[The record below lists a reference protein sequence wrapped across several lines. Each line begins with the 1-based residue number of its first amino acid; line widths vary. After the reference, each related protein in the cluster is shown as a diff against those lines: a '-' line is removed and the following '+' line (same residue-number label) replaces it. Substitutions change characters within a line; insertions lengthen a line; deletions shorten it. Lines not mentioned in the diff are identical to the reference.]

1 MKRSLRAACLVATLA
16 VAGLAI
22 QAGLA
27 VDRDAAG
34 VVLEFISPPIAVA
47 LPAGQA
53 IEVRYRANR
62 PAATVELWVDKAL
75 LAADPVVESAEIT
88 HTWAPAERGARR
100 LRLRLRAL
108 GSQGAV
114 LAEIERPI
122 MALPWGTTVRLDER

>member
-100 LRLRLRAL
+100 LRLRAL

>member
-100 LRLRLRAL
+100 LRLRAL

-122 MALPWGTTVRLDER
+122 MALPWETTVRLDER